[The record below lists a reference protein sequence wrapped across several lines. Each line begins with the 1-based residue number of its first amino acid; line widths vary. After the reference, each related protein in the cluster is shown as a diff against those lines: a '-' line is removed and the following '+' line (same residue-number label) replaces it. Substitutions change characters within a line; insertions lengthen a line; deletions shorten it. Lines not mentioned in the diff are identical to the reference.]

1 MLYSDPPCRIQN
13 QGTFPFAPGIHA
25 VYTVGRDHVRDAIT
39 RILDDTDGRIAADI
53 ETFGL
58 GLASR
63 RLKSVSFSSGDHA
76 VVLDPRDPYQADLIR
91 NTHEQADELI
101 YHNSPYD
108 VPNLFMNDL
117 ISLTAVGKVT
127 DTLIWSRLANPD
139 EMVRKSLDAAC
150 DRYLKTGDGGELKR
164 AFKALGLSSTE
175 GFRQFDLDRPLYL
188 QGAASD
194 PLMTFRLAP
203 VVRQAAYDRLT
214 TGHPFGSKGVV
225 GQEAW
230 DLVDREQII
239 NRVML
244 QRACKG
250 FRVDFEYLDRYQA
263 ENARELDEA
272 NRELAEMGVRPGS
285 GPDLAKVLTEAGAM
299 PPDFPRAAKMLQSD
313 GTRAYSMT
321 AKNVQK
327 LAHPLARKFVRQKEI
342 TKVGKDYLLKV
353 VDLADDNGLVHPALN
368 LLAATTGR
376 ASMGDPPLQQFSGG
390 ARGILL
396 PDVGD
401 SFTSVDLS
409 QGEPVTIANAAGDRK
424 VLDGYE
430 SGRNDLYTGL
440 GVVAGVLPAGTTTL
454 DCEMD
459 PAKKRARSLMKET
472 LLAQLYGQGFPLL
485 TAKLGLDPGPWE
497 PPSEW
502 EVEVRGMVPG
512 QLYPRYAEAKR
523 LREAVFSAMPR
534 TAEFITKLKNIGKK
548 HKMMV
553 TVSGRILGIP
563 SKKWDG
569 VWRVE
574 EHKAVN
580 YFCQG
585 GQYDLIADAMIRII
599 QAGLGDALY
608 LTMHDEFVVSTSA
621 AEDIRRIL
629 ETPSERFCMW
639 AKRTPILRTDM
650 ALIGGTGERWGKA

>member
-1 MLYSDPPCRIQN
+1 MLYSDPPCRISN
-13 QGTFPFAPGIHA
+13 PGTFPFAPA
-25 VYTVGRDHVRDAIT
+25 VRAAYTVGREFVAAALAK
-39 RILDDTDGRIAADI
+39 ILTECDGRIAADI

-58 GLASR
+58 GLAAR
-63 RLKSVSFSSGDHA
+63 RLKSVSFGSGTHA
-76 VVLDPRDPYQADLIR
+76 VVLDPRDPEQAELIR
-91 NTHEQADELI
+91 LTFEHATEI
-101 YHNSPYD
+101 IFHNSPYD
-108 VPNLFMNDL
+108 VPNLFMNGL
-117 ISLTAVGKVT
+117 ISLAAVGKIT

-139 EMVRKSLDAAC
+139 EMVRKSLEAAC
-150 DRYLKTGDGGELKR
+150 DRYLKSGPGGELAK
-164 AFKALGLSSTE
+164 AFKALGLSKTE
-175 GFRQFDLDRPLYL
+175 GFRKFDLDRPIYL

-194 PLMTFRLAP
+194 PLMTYRLAT

-214 TGHPFGSKGVV
+214 TNHRFGSKGVT

-263 ENARELDEA
+263 ENAQELREAETALE
-272 NRELAEMGVRPGS
+272 EMGVRPGN
-285 GPDLAKVLTEAGAM
+285 GTDLAKVLKPLGVF
-299 PPDFPRAAKMLQSD
+299 PPDFPRVDKTLQDD
-313 GTRAYSMT
+313 GTKAYSMT
-321 AKNVQK
+321 AKNVEK
-327 LAHPLARKFVRQKEI
+327 LPHPLARMFIREKEI
-342 TKVGKDYLLKV
+342 KKVGKDYLQKV
-353 VDLADDNGLVHPALN
+353 VDLADDNGLIHPALN
-368 LLAATTGR
+368 LLAAATGR

-430 SGRNDLYTGL
+430 SGKNDLYTGL

-454 DCEMD
+454 DCELD
-459 PAKKRARSLMKET
+459 PVKKRARALMKET
-472 LLAQLYGQGFPLL
+472 LLAQLYGNGLPAL

-497 PPSEW
+497 PATDW
-502 EVEVRGMVPG
+502 EVEVRGWTAG
-512 QLYPRYAEAKR
+512 ELYPRYAEAKR
-523 LREAVFSAMPR
+523 LRDAVFGAMPK
-534 TAEFITKLKNIGKK
+534 TAEFIKKLKYIGKTQK
-548 HKMMV
+548 QMI
-553 TVSGRILGIP
+553 TISGRVLGVP

-599 QAGLGDALY
+599 KEGYGDALY

-621 AEDIRRIL
+621 AHDIRRIL